1 MEYVLLALI
10 GYLIG
15 SIPSGY
21 LAMRLFTGQDI
32 RKIGTGNA
40 TVTAVLMRGGK
51 RPGIAALLM
60 EMCKSAICVLVARA
74 MVGESA
80 AVLVVLVAA
89 VFGCSWSIWLKGAG
103 GQGLTIGVTGLVLV
117 NVLVVAIMAAFY
129 LISSVLTKRYVLST
143 RLFRISIPV
152 VLGLWYGVAP
162 DLSYGV
168 VPGASYSAW
177 QGFLAGLLIIAPS
190 FIKERAVGDDV
201 VAARKAGG
209 AGGKDA

>member
-1 MEYVLLALI
+1 MEYVLLALT

-60 EMCKSAICVLVARA
+60 EICKSAICILVARA
-74 MVGESA
+74 MVGEPA
-80 AVLVVLVAA
+80 AVLVILVAA
-89 VFGCSWSIWLKGAG
+89 VFGCSWSMWLKGAG
-103 GQGLTIGVTGLVLV
+103 GQGLTIGVTGLALV
-117 NVLVVAIMAAFY
+117 NVLAVAIMAAFY
-129 LISSVLTKRYVLST
+129 LIPYVLTKRYVLST

-201 VAARKAGG
+201 LAARKADG